1 MIFECQVLHVVFH
14 CCCMVASSVLLLD
27 ELNIDS
33 LFNTQIDYMCFIYFL
48 FVVKKYIKYKPIYI
62 YNIS

>member
-1 MIFECQVLHVVFH
+1 
-14 CCCMVASSVLLLD
+14 LLLE